1 MKKNEGLI
9 TAQMYFMWGNKPGEN
24 NQVFPR
30 EIVELIMHYLQYP
43 QYKEW
48 ENTAYE
54 LDEFLKLDS
63 MEFITDSPAWTAN
76 PSLARGIDWVEGDDG
91 FPEPNLDDTDFYR
104 DSARFYRDCAR
115 FYRESIQ
122 PLIQFLATTPLVNDM
137 GQSVLMLVVVNKFS
151 NVLNAMLAVDGINV
165 NLRTN
170 DGYTALMCAAMSRKI
185 EIVKPLLAVKD
196 IDVNAK
202 TKDGTTALL
211 LASSTRNADVVKAML
226 AIKGIDLGKPRGSE
240 ETTHWALSPEIN
252 SFFWERHNEQVNE
265 RQEEENQKKCTIM

>member
-1 MKKNEGLI
+1 MKKNEGLN
-9 TAQMYFMWGNKPGEN
+9 TAQN
-24 NQVFPR
+24 
-30 EIVELIMHYLQYP
+30 LQY
-43 QYKEW
+43 KKW

-63 MEFITDSPAWTAN
+63 MEFITESPAWTEN
-76 PSLARGIDWVEGDDG
+76 PGLAQGIAWVEGDDE
-91 FPEPNLDDTDFYR
+91 FPAPNSDV
-104 DSARFYRDCAR
+104 AR

-122 PLIQFLATTPLVNDM
+122 PLIQFLATTPLVNNM

-170 DGYTALMCAAMSRKI
+170 DGYTALMCAAMSRNI